1 MKNKKKKNYGFTLIE
16 LIAVM
21 AIMAIISTIAV
32 PKISRYINAAN
43 RTKVIAAVS
52 ELNNF
57 LVSENLSNETN
68 ISNLLSKYQDLNSLQ
83 INLKSDGS
91 FKIGNVSGNLKI
103 NNNFVNAILK
113 EPKEFSNQVIGPNS
127 NHDNF

>member
-1 MKNKKKKNYGFTLIE
+1 MKKIKSKNYGFTLIE

-57 LVSENLSNETN
+57 IVSEDFGENTN
-68 ISNLLSKYQDLNSLQ
+68 ITNLLSNYENLENLQ
-83 INLKSDGS
+83 INLKSDGT
-91 FKIGNVSGNLKI
+91 FKIGRVSGRLKI
-103 NNNFVNAILK
+103 NNNFINAILL
-113 EPKEFSNQVIGPNS
+113 EPIEFKNQILGPNLKK
-127 NHDNF
+127 